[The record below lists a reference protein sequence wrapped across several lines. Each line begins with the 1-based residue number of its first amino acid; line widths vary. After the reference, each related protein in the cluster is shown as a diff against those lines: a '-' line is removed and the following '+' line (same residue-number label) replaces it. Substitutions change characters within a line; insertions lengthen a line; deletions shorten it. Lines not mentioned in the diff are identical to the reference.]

1 MIWILLL
8 AVPAFFIIRFIL
20 SSDNDKRELES
31 KKLNE
36 KFNILLEF
44 LNNNFFSGKGI
55 ITILDDRS
63 LNLYQVGE
71 NKILQLFYS
80 TGTLNITC
88 RTKEFG
94 KEIVCSR
101 DFHNL
106 RNITDEKQII
116 MGAEYTKYVNDKIKA
131 YELLTKNSTLSR
143 KSDLEDITVFSFNKM
158 FYQFCFDTETAKIFL
173 EANPMREN
181 IIRGLALSDLADETI
196 LKTIFK
202 TYIRKC
208 FKVNLE
214 EQKPN
219 HYKIGDSTLLLLGI
233 RYYIED
239 NENSYFEIL
248 YHDLEKV
255 KDVEGN
261 EVSIAEQFHI
271 YVQNGKPTAI
281 FVIIFDALLET
292 YVIRRVFENGNSEVV
307 SFIKDNDENQTL
319 HYLISFVEDNF

>member
-1 MIWILLL
+1 MIWILLI

-20 SSDNDKRELES
+20 STNNEKQKLENQ
-31 KKLNE
+31 KLNE
-36 KFNILLEF
+36 KFSLLLKT
-44 LNNNFFSGKGI
+44 LNTNFFSGNGT
-55 ITILDDRS
+55 ITALDHRS
-63 LNLYQVGE
+63 LNLYLVGD
-71 NKILQLFYS
+71 NKILQFFYLNGS
-80 TGTLNITC
+80 LNITC
-88 RTKEFG
+88 RTKVLG
-94 KEIVCSR
+94 KEIACPR

-106 RNITDEKQII
+106 QNTTDFKQLMISK
-116 MGAEYTKYVNDKIKA
+116 EFTKYVNDKIKA

-143 KSDLEDITVFSFNKM
+143 QSDLEDITVFSFNKM

-181 IIRGLALSDLADETI
+181 IIRGLALSDLTDETI

-219 HYKIGDSTLLLLGI
+219 YYKIGDSTLLLLGI

-281 FVIIFDALLET
+281 FVVIFDALLET
-292 YVIRRVFENGNSEVV
+292 YVIRRVFENGNSEAI

-319 HYLISFVEDNF
+319 HYLISFVEENF